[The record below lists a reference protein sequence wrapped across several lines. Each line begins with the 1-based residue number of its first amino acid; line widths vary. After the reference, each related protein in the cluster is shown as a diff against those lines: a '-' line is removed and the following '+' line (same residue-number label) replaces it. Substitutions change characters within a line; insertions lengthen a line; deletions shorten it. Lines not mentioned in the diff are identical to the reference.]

1 MADGT
6 PLPPSNLAVTAS
18 SNYHPLISWD
28 YSPTSDVS
36 AYKIYRMVHGIE
48 EDWVYIGSVSSTVNQ
63 YEDREY
69 STPHEGPVAYW
80 TDDSDYTVTAINQS
94 AESDMPPF
102 VTITVFVPERPN
114 PKPYK
119 QSSPLVEIPEDFAL
133 YAAYPNPFNSQT
145 IIKYALPEDSYVVIE
160 IFNIS
165 GQKIETLL
173 SETKPAGYH
182 EIVWNAS
189 NVASGTYLYK
199 INTSYFSETKRLTLL
214 K

>member
-1 MADGT
+1 
-6 PLPPSNLAVTAS
+6 
-18 SNYHPLISWD
+18 
-28 YSPTSDVS
+28 
-36 AYKIYRMVHGIE
+36 MVHGIE
-48 EDWVYIGSVSSTVNQ
+48 EDWVHIGSVSSTVNQ
-63 YEDREY
+63 YEDTEY
-69 STPHEGPVAYW
+69 STPHDGPYALW
-80 TDDSDYTVTAINQS
+80 IDDADYTVTAVNQY

-102 VTITVFVPERPN
+102 VTIIVLVPARPD
-114 PKPYK
+114 PTPFK
-119 QSSPLVEIPEDFAL
+119 QSSPLVEIPENFAL
-133 YAAYPNPFNSQT
+133 YSAYPNPFNSQT
-145 IIKYALPEDSYVVIE
+145 IIKYALPKDAHVVIE

-199 INTSYFSETKRLTLL
+199 IDAGHFSETKRMTLL